1 MSEPESDRLLIQ
13 RALIKLNLQRAQL
26 LGTTIEVEDV
36 DPSDERV
43 HRWVNAAIAAVNTRQ
58 SVRTLQSN
66 TPWTA
71 LT

>member
-26 LGTTIEVEDV
+26 LGTTIEDG

-43 HRWVNAAIAAVNTRQ
+43 HRWINAAVATVNTRQ
-58 SVRTLQSN
+58 SVRTLQSE
-66 TPWTA
+66 TSWPT